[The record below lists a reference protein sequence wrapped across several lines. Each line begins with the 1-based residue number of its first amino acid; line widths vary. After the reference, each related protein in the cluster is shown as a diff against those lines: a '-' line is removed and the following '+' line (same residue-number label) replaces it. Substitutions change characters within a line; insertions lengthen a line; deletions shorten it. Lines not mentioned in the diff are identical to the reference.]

1 MDENQDIIC
10 LFRNRHLKVLLVG
23 LAILIITSLS
33 LSVTVDKHY
42 ESNPAPEW
50 VTTITADIIRIRDD
64 YDEDMYQRPAQP
76 VIDHITPGSRMFNSS
91 GLDTLVFVHIQKTGG
106 STIERRLVEDI
117 GTVLLYFIILFILR

>member
-1 MDENQDIIC
+1 MAEMDEKQDIIC

-42 ESNPAPEW
+42 ESNPAPELAI
-50 VTTITADIIRIRDD
+50 TITADIIRIRDD
-64 YDEDMYQRPAQP
+64 YDDIHHWPTQP
-76 VIDHITPGSRMFNSS
+76 VIDRITPGSRMFNSS

-106 STIERRLVEDI
+106 STIEQRLVEDI
-117 GTVLLYFIILFILR
+117 GTVPLLFI